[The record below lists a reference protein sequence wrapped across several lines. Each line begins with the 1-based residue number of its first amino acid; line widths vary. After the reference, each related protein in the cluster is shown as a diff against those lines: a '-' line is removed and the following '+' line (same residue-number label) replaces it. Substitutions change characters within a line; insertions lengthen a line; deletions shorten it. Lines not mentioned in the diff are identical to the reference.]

1 MKDCR
6 DVEPLK
12 APYVDGEAA
21 PDQRSAVEKHIVKC
35 GRCRDEVAVE
45 RVARDVVVAR
55 RDELRVPA
63 PETLKARCAAH
74 AASILR
80 DSPRVPPQV
89 AAISRPRAP
98 IYRRWVPMSLA
109 ATLMLAVAGVFG
121 LGLTQKA
128 QALAFQLTLDHM
140 GCSRSAPSPEA
151 GVMETSTHW
160 AEQYGWPLRLT
171 RSSQQP
177 QLRLTGLRRCFVAD
191 GRVAHLLYEWRGQTV
206 SVFVLPSE
214 ALRAP
219 AVVRR
224 FGYDSVMWSR
234 NGRTYIVLSR
244 SPRRPDFEPV
254 VQYVKANVY

>member
-21 PDQRSAVEKHIVKC
+21 PDQRSAVDAHIVKC
-35 GRCRDEVAVE
+35 GRCRDDVAVE
-45 RVARDVVVAR
+45 RAARDAVAAR
-55 RDELRVPA
+55 RDELRGSA
-63 PETLKARCAAH
+63 PEALKARCAAQ
-74 AASILR
+74 AASIPR
-80 DSPRVPPQV
+80 DVARVDPTV
-89 AAISRPRAP
+89 ATFPSTRAP

-109 ATLMLAVAGVFG
+109 ATLLLAIAGVFA
-121 LGLTQKA
+121 LGLTPKA

-140 GCSRSAPSPEA
+140 GCSRAAPAPEA
-151 GVMETSTHW
+151 GVLETSSHW
-160 AEQYGWPLRLT
+160 AEHYGWPLRPA
-171 RSSQQP
+171 RSAEQP

-219 AVVRR
+219 AVVQR

-234 NGRTYIVLSR
+234 NGRTYVVLSR
-244 SPRRPDFEPV
+244 SPRRSDFDPV

>member
-1 MKDCR
+1 MKECR

-21 PDQRSAVEKHIVKC
+21 PDQRSAVDAHIVKC

-45 RVARDVVVAR
+45 RAARDVVVAR
-55 RDELRVPA
+55 RDELRASA
-63 PETLKARCAAH
+63 PEALKARCAGH
-74 AASILR
+74 AASTSR
-80 DSPRVPPQV
+80 DSARLPPQV
-89 AAISRPRAP
+89 STIPLPRAL

-109 ATLMLAVAGVFG
+109 ATLVLAITGVFA
-121 LGLTQKA
+121 LGLAPKA

-140 GCSRSAPSPEA
+140 GCSRSAPASEA
-151 GVMETSTHW
+151 GVLETSSHW
-160 AEQYGWPLRLT
+160 AEQYGWPLRLAP
-171 RSSQQP
+171 SPEQP

-234 NGRTYIVLSR
+234 NGRTYVVLSR
-244 SPRRPDFEPV
+244 SPRQSDVDPV